1 MFKNFFKGIH
11 ILSNQMQY
19 IRYFKPNPNYLTLW
33 DLNKNNNYLG
43 RWKPNPNNFKR
54 KVDLANIDNCGDRV
68 CGDLYNEMDHIIDLF
83 DKKWNNDI
91 DKHTFSNELQK
102 LKKGNNFTIDNNMNN
117 HNYSIKAI
125 VDNYNERW
133 NTNLTIEE
141 YLKHFTR
148 KHRGAC

>member
-1 MFKNFFKGIH
+1 MYFLRFFSSVGRNIIVHPK
-11 ILSNQMQY
+11 
-19 IRYFKPNPNYLTLW
+19 
-33 DLNKNNNYLG
+33 LG
-43 RWKPNPNNFKR
+43 RWKLNDNIAR
-54 KVDLANIDNCGDRV
+54 KIDLANIDNCGDRV
-68 CGDLYNEMDHIIDLF
+68 CGDLYNEMDQITDLF
-83 DKKWNNDI
+83 DKRWNNDI

-117 HNYSIKAI
+117 HNYSIQAI

-133 NTNLTIEE
+133 NTNITIEE

>member
-19 IRYFKPNPNYLTLW
+19 IRYFKPNSNYLTLW
-33 DLNKNNNYLG
+33 DLNKNNNYF
-43 RWKPNPNNFKR
+43 N
-54 KVDLANIDNCGDRV
+54 
-68 CGDLYNEMDHIIDLF
+68 
-83 DKKWNNDI
+83 
-91 DKHTFSNELQK
+91 KHTFSNELQK
-102 LKKGNNFTIDNNMNN
+102 LKKGNNFTTDNNMNN